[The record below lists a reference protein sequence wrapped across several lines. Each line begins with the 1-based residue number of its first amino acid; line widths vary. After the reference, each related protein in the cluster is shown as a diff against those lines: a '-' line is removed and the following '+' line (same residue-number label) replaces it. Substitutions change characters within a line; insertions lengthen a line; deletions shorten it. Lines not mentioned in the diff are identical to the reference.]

1 MTLRMAMEKKRLGDI
16 LLGCNLIS
24 QEQLGQALAYQKSKG
39 IKLGQAL
46 IEQGIVTEDDIIWA
60 LGNQLNIS
68 FIHLNPQI
76 INREALKLVSAEYAR
91 DHKLI
96 PLYQTGNQLSICMV
110 DPLDFDAVET
120 LAAKTQCTVNV
131 SICTSFDF
139 DQTFTA
145 VYGPLEVQENKVTGD
160 ISEKPSLERGIPKG
174 MEGPEKVINYLLGQA
189 IINRVDRVHFEPS
202 EKGVII
208 RFRTNSILSKKLE
221 IPFKMHQEVINK
233 LKTLSQIPLGTGTP
247 VKTVVGHFRVTI
259 SGRQVNV
266 QSLFY
271 PTVNGEMVILKLTDF
286 GENASDVVQHSK
298 EFLDRVAGFLKQN
311 HGILYITGPRESG
324 KTTSAYYLL
333 NSYNLDNTKIV
344 TVEDPVIAN
353 FPRMTQMQ
361 IGQPGIETFIHG
373 FELASRLDPDVIYLD
388 HFHGKALAESVVFAG
403 LGGKTVITS
412 FPAYDAANSVVKLL
426 EQAPDPVTA
435 AMSLAG
441 FLSQRLIRQLC
452 SKCKQPVE
460 PAPELAQRLKD
471 SVSTPT
477 CARAVG
483 CDACQNTGYSGR
495 LLIYEFI
502 PVSSILRQMMINRQ
516 SYQDFNQFARKD
528 GIPSLE
534 YQVLD
539 LVIRGETSF
548 EEFLRFF

>member
-76 INREALKLVSAEYAR
+76 INREALKLISAEYAR

-96 PLYQTGNQLSICMV
+96 PLYQTGTQLSICMV

-139 DQTFTA
+139 EQTFSA
-145 VYGPLEVQENKVTGD
+145 VYGPLEVQENKVTED
-160 ISEKPSLERGIPKG
+160 IAEKPALERGIPKG

-202 EKGVII
+202 DKGVVI

-233 LKTLSQIPLGTGTP
+233 LKTLSQIALGTGAST
-247 VKTVVGHFRVTI
+247 KTAVGHFRVTI

-286 GENASDVVQHSK
+286 GENAAEVVQNSK
-298 EFLDRVAGFLKQN
+298 E
-311 HGILYITGPRESG
+311 
-324 KTTSAYYLL
+324 
-333 NSYNLDNTKIV
+333 
-344 TVEDPVIAN
+344 
-353 FPRMTQMQ
+353 
-361 IGQPGIETFIHG
+361 
-373 FELASRLDPDVIYLD
+373 
-388 HFHGKALAESVVFAG
+388 
-403 LGGKTVITS
+403 
-412 FPAYDAANSVVKLL
+412 
-426 EQAPDPVTA
+426 
-435 AMSLAG
+435 
-441 FLSQRLIRQLC
+441 
-452 SKCKQPVE
+452 
-460 PAPELAQRLKD
+460 
-471 SVSTPT
+471 
-477 CARAVG
+477 
-483 CDACQNTGYSGR
+483 
-495 LLIYEFI
+495 
-502 PVSSILRQMMINRQ
+502 
-516 SYQDFNQFARKD
+516 
-528 GIPSLE
+528 
-534 YQVLD
+534 
-539 LVIRGETSF
+539 
-548 EEFLRFF
+548 

>member
-1 MTLRMAMEKKRLGDI
+1 MSLRMAMEKKRLGDI

-24 QEQLGQALAYQKSKG
+24 QEQLGQALAYQKNKG

-96 PLYQTGNQLSICMV
+96 PLYQTGNQLNICMV
-110 DPLDFDAVET
+110 DPLDFDAIET
-120 LAAKTQCTVNV
+120 LAAKTQCSVNV

-139 DQTFTA
+139 EQTFSA

-160 ISEKPSLERGIPKG
+160 ISEKQALERGIPKG

-233 LKTLSQIPLGTGTP
+233 LKTLSQIPLSTGTP
-247 VKTVVGHFRVTI
+247 TKTVVGHFRVTI

-286 GENASDVVQHSK
+286 GENAADVVQHSK
-298 EFLDRVAGFLKQN
+298 EFLDRVAGFFKQN

-361 IGQPGIETFIHG
+361 IGQPGIETFIDG

-388 HFHGKALAESVVFAG
+388 HFEGKALAEAVVFAG
-403 LGGKTVITS
+403 LGGKSVITS
-412 FPAYDAANSVVKLL
+412 FPAYDAASSIVKLL

-441 FLSQRLIRQLC
+441 ILSQRLIRQLC
-452 SKCKQPVE
+452 SKCKQPIE
-460 PAPELAQRLKD
+460 PSPELAERLKD
-471 SVSTPT
+471 SASTPT

-495 LLIYEFI
+495 LLVYEFI
-502 PVSSILRQMMINRQ
+502 PVNSILRQMMINRQ
-516 SYQDFNQFARKD
+516 NYQDFNQFARKD
-528 GIPSLE
+528 GIPSIE
-534 YQVLD
+534 HQVLD

-548 EEFLRFF
+548 DEFLRFF